1 MGSPFLKGSLDLQMF
16 SFALTLKERVED
28 TLDQFMQEL
37 DNQVNLMLGVDLSP
51 INLEAENQETSGE
64 VLCTEGQ
71 WNHLLTL
78 FLLLLEINKFQKRT
92 I

>member
-1 MGSPFLKGSLDLQMF
+1 MRPNSKTSPSQEWQSLQYVKMGSPFLKGSLDLQMF

-71 WNHLLTL
+71 
-78 FLLLLEINKFQKRT
+78 
-92 I
+92 